1 MICTTISCLSS
12 YTKNLKKKKNLF
24 TPVYI
29 SVLGDSSC
37 NVDGFFFLKFVYFFS
52 VMYDDNLSEN
62 NRICQQSTL
71 QAVALGTCYA
81 EKCYTRVSLISQKTA
96 CNCFS
101 AILLWRQL

>member
-37 NVDGFFFLKFVYFFS
+37 NVDGFFFLKFVYFFLLCMMTTYPKIIES
-52 VMYDDNLSEN
+52 VN
-62 NRICQQSTL
+62 
-71 QAVALGTCYA
+71 
-81 EKCYTRVSLISQKTA
+81 SLLCRPSHLVPVMLKNVIHV
-96 CNCFS
+96 F
-101 AILLWRQL
+101 L